1 MDMSI
6 LTKLYL
12 PLNVLLM
19 GLFAQAAFSLETTG
33 PAPQNILPF
42 KMYVCL
48 FAPTSPSPSP
58 APTSPS
64 LALSRWY
71 TQLPIA
77 AGLLAANVMAVM

>member
-12 PLNVLLM
+12 PINVLFM
-19 GLFAQAAFSLETTG
+19 GLFAQAAFSLKTTG

-42 KMYVCL
+42 SMYVYLCGP
-48 FAPTSPSPSP
+48 ASPSPS
-58 APTSPS
+58 PTSPS
-64 LALSRWY
+64 LAPFRWY

-77 AGLLAANVMAVM
+77 ACLLAANVMAVI